1 MNKIL
6 ILLLL
11 VTGLVTGLVQA
22 EIYKTINPDG
32 EVIYTDKPSPQG
44 KKVELPGLSTYEPPA
59 AIVQPIPRVRRS
71 RSIASGTYDEFSIQ
85 EPKDRSVIRN
95 NLGIVDVTVALKPAL
110 KDKDRH
116 RIQYILDKELYGP
129 AIAKTTI
136 RISNLPRGRHTLS
149 ANLVDKKN
157 NVLASTG
164 TVIFHMR
171 RHSSLHKRADV
182 IDDDLPEGEQK
193 DINEQ
198 NLVNPNYRTLN
209 PNFRTPNPNI
219 RTPNPNILSN
229 NPNVITPPPVQ

>member
-1 MNKIL
+1 ML
-6 ILLLL
+6 IPLLLL
-11 VTGLVTGLVQA
+11 AGLVTGLAQA
-22 EIYKTINPDG
+22 EIYKTINADG

-44 KKVELPGLSTYEPPA
+44 KKVKLPGLSTYAPSPEVTA
-59 AIVQPIPRVRRS
+59 QSIPRVRRGDQAGS
-71 RSIASGTYDEFSIQ
+71 PYDEFSIQ
-85 EPKDRSVIRN
+85 EPRNRTIIRN

-110 KDKDRH
+110 KDKDKH

-149 ANLVDKKN
+149 ARLVDRKN
-157 NVLASTG
+157 NVLTSTS
-164 TVIFHMR
+164 TIVFNMR
-171 RHSSLHKRADV
+171 RHSVLHKKSDV

-219 RTPNPNILSN
+219 RTPNPNILSP
-229 NPNVITPPPVQ
+229 NPNVITPPPAP